1 MSKNIYNIEKEVHG
15 NKFYWWN
22 AILKYAGKTFRLI
35 VFFRRKGES
44 IHIHELTDNGWVYIA
59 DDFYLNFDRK
69 FDINLY
75 DNTDEVMTY
84 TRKVIEKAMLNF
96 ITDVFGND
104 ACVDT
109 SDIKSHV
116 KELSEKEDKP
126 KEARDEHIETIS
138 IQGNYPGNVT
148 DEELENMYF

>member
-1 MSKNIYNIEKEVHG
+1 MNKTIYNTETERIGK
-15 NKFYWWN
+15 YWYRWN
-22 AILKYAGKTFRLI
+22 AIMKYAGETIRLTVCFGSNGNFI
-35 VFFRRKGES
+35 RIS
-44 IHIHELTDNGWVYIA
+44 MLTDNGWVVVS
-59 DDFYLNFDRK
+59 DEWCLNFDRV
-69 FDINLY
+69 FDINPY
-75 DNTDEVMTY
+75 NNTRDVMVY